1 MSKLKRRDDIYS
13 MGWGVCFALDA
24 NGYVYCADGCKWRA
38 RKDDYEDYPPWPSAR
53 QSVLDYFEGEA
64 HRELDMVRDEF
75 PGTAAG
81 LHQACDE
88 HIGAALCNYGR
99 LSDAE
104 KLVAHEA
111 SMAEFECDLELNK
124 GEMECYLEQHKE
136 CKKAW
141 TDYKKNPPKVRAAKT
156 RADELRQLI
165 APLRIELEMEEA
177 AEECDRLRRAK
188 ARVTR
193 MLNLEKKFH
202 LYSTNS

>member
-1 MSKLKRRDDIYS
+1 

-24 NGYVYCADGCKWRA
+24 AGHVYCADGCKWRTS
-38 RKDDYEDYPPWPSAR
+38 RDDYEDYPPWPSAR
-53 QSVLDYFEGEA
+53 QSVLDYFQGEA

-81 LHQACDE
+81 LWAACDE
-88 HIGAALCNYGR
+88 HIGAALSRYIH
-99 LSDAE
+99 LSDEE
-104 KLVAHEA
+104 KTAVHEA
-111 SMAEFECDLELNK
+111 TRADLECDLELNK
-124 GEMECYLEQHKE
+124 GEMECYLEQYKE

-141 TDYKKNPPKVRAAKT
+141 TDYKKNPPKAKTAKT

-188 ARVTR
+188 ARITR
-193 MLNLEKKFH
+193 QLNLEKKFH
-202 LYSTNS
+202 L

>member
-1 MSKLKRRDDIYS
+1 MSKLKTRADVYT

-38 RKDDYEDYPPWPSAR
+38 RKSDYADYPPWPSAR

-64 HRELDMVRDEF
+64 HRELDLIRDEF

-81 LHQACDE
+81 LQVACDDY
-88 HIGAALCNYGR
+88 IAGALRRYGH
-99 LSDAE
+99 LSDEE
-104 KLVAHEA
+104 KVEAHEA
-111 SMAEFECDLELNK
+111 SMAEFEGELESANQGLELA
-124 GEMECYLEQHKE
+124 LEQYKE
-136 CKKAW
+136 WKKTW
-141 TDYKKNPPKVRAAKT
+141 STYKKNPPKVRPAKT

-165 APLRIELEMEEA
+165 EPLRIELGMEEA

-188 ARVTR
+188 AHATK

-202 LYSTNS
+202 V